1 MKAQSRRRGREDIFL
16 EVRRTILRG
25 EHSPLLKSK
34 EGLKKIVTG
43 FDTRQGING
52 DGKRNIFQ
60 WGGGGRSWPPA
71 AGREAGRGETGGAGA
86 RRVSVWACGGGK
98 ADRGQWLGGAV
109 GAPPWPPQTCPQE
122 PCHCLQHV
130 VTASPWPSP
139 ASDTLTRGAT
149 RDMRRTSTPQMR
161 KQSWWFSQGQSD
173 TE

>member
-52 DGKRNIFQ
+52 DGKRNGFQ

-86 RRVSVWACGGGK
+86 RRVSV
-98 ADRGQWLGGAV
+98 
-109 GAPPWPPQTCPQE
+109 
-122 PCHCLQHV
+122 
-130 VTASPWPSP
+130 
-139 ASDTLTRGAT
+139 
-149 RDMRRTSTPQMR
+149 
-161 KQSWWFSQGQSD
+161 
-173 TE
+173 